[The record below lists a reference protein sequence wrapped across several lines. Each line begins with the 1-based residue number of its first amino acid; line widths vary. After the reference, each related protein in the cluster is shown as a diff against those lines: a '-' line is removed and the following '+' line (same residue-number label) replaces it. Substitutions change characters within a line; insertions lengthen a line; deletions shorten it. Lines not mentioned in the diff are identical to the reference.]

1 MPYLTILKRLYKPF
15 EFAKGLCIIPKQ
27 SLFNENCM
35 SYYHSKVTQIV
46 RFITLK
52 IGILILNLNKIK
64 AYFIHHK
71 KYKMTNQNINQ
82 MQSKNNKL
90 YKYPNILKISSF
102 ITVSMLPGDR
112 NGLPDA
118 LIFLNILG
126 GFD

>member
-1 MPYLTILKRLYKPF
+1 
-15 EFAKGLCIIPKQ
+15 
-27 SLFNENCM
+27 
-35 SYYHSKVTQIV
+35 
-46 RFITLK
+46 
-52 IGILILNLNKIK
+52 
-64 AYFIHHK
+64 
-71 KYKMTNQNINQ
+71 